1 MDELRARWKLRDVF
15 AVYFLR
21 LACGLLLVR
30 YIFPSTWS
38 TSAWVVE
45 LADRLVVLGLVYIV
59 VRREGS
65 SWQEIGVKSKKW
77 GLQIG
82 WGLLVG
88 ILLLGVSIYSEKV
101 FTTLL
106 FVSPSQ
112 HPLVSLVEAA
122 YSWQDLVVPLFLA
135 GFAAPITE
143 EVLYR
148 MFTFLPLTKR
158 FGVTLGSLGSAVIFA
173 AMHFSIFWLAEM
185 VVVGVGLALL
195 YYKTQ
200 SLVSAVVAHSFIN
213 TSKILMIFLGIP
225 LV

>member
-38 TSAWVVE
+38 TSAWALE

-65 SWQEIGVKSKKW
+65 SWQEIGVKSKQW

-195 YYKTQ
+195 YYRTQ

-213 TSKILMIFLGIP
+213 TSKILMIFFGIP

>member
-1 MDELRARWKLRDVF
+1 MDELRARWGLRDVF

-30 YIFPSTWS
+30 YIFPVTWS
-38 TSAWVVE
+38 ASAWTVE
-45 LADRLVVLGLVYIV
+45 LADRLIVLMLVYIV

-65 SWQEIGVKSKKW
+65 SWNEMGIKSKKW
-77 GLQIG
+77 GRQIG
-82 WGLLVG
+82 WGLFVG
-88 ILLLGVSIYSEKV
+88 LLLLGMSIYSEKM

-106 FVSPSQ
+106 FVSPTQ

-122 YSWQDLVVPLFLA
+122 HSWQDLVVPLFLA
-135 GFAAPITE
+135 GIAAPITE

-158 FGVTLGSLGSAVIFA
+158 FGVAIGSLGSAVIFA
-173 AMHFSIFWLAEM
+173 VMHFSIFWLAEM
-185 VVVGVGLALL
+185 LIVGIGLALL
-195 YYKTQ
+195 YYKTR
-200 SLVSAVVAHSFIN
+200 SLMSAIVAHSFIN
-213 TSKILMIFLGIP
+213 TSKILMIYFGFP